1 MKLFILIISA
11 LLLLTGC
18 SRRLPPKKASSVK
31 EVDLRKYSTHET
43 PKASKKKSSTKLNQ
57 LYSQYRAWK
66 GTPYKY
72 GGLSLKGVDCSGFVL
87 SSYKKVYGIKLPRST
102 KEQVKKGRIVYL
114 YELKTGDLPFFK
126 TGWNVRHVGIYLEN
140 GKFMHA
146 SSSKGVVI
154 SSVRNGYWKEHYWQT
169 RRLF

>member
-1 MKLFILIISA
+1 MKQLILFLT
-11 LLLLTGC
+11 LLLLFNAC
-18 SRRLPPKKASSVK
+18 SRRLPPKKSSTVQ
-31 EVDLRKYSTHET
+31 EVNLKKYSTHT
-43 PKASKKKSSTKLNQ
+43 KTKKSSGKKSSKLDK
-57 LYSQYRAWK
+57 LYAQYRAWK

-102 KEQVKKGRIVYL
+102 HEQVKKGRRVYM
-114 YELKTGDLPFFK
+114 YELQTGDLLFFK

-146 SSSKGVVI
+146 SSSKGVMI
-154 SSVRNGYWKEHYWQT
+154 STVRNGYWKEHYWQA
-169 RRLF
+169 RRLL